1 MYAKLN
7 GVERGYLV
15 NDDVFFEGSSYDLP
29 GDDRPLKEGQ
39 TQERDFD
46 SKKILLKMLDGTMIV
61 GRTNLRSNTRLS
73 DLLNRER
80 DLFLVIF
87 DAPFRGLDGSV
98 VFVNKTQIMWAIPVE
113 E

>member
-1 MYAKLN
+1 
-7 GVERGYLV
+7 VS
-15 NDDVFFEGSSYDLP
+15 DDILLEDSSYDFP
-29 GDDRPLKEGQ
+29 GDDLPVKEGK
-39 TQERDFD
+39 TPERDFD
-46 SKKILLKMLDGTMIV
+46 SKKILVKMLDGTMVV

-87 DAPFRGLDGSV
+87 DAPFRGMDGRV
-98 VFVNKTQIMWAIPVE
+98 VFVNKTQIMWAMPVE